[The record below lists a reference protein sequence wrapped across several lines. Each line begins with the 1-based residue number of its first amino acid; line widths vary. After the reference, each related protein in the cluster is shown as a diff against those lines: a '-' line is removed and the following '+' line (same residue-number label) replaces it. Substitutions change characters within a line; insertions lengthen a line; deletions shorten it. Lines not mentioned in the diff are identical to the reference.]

1 MKDIDAIAA
10 LQDPVRRRL
19 YEYVAA
25 QGREVGRN
33 EAAEAT
39 GVTRTL
45 AAHHLDRL
53 TGAGLLE
60 SGSRRLTGRSGPG
73 AGRPAK
79 VYTRAR
85 AEHAVSLPSRDYLTA
100 AELLAEA
107 AERAGLDR
115 ELRTAARRKGEALRG
130 PAAPCGSLAE
140 AMEALA
146 ARGYEPHL
154 EPADTPTR
162 TKDAGSDRA
171 AGAVKAPGAATEA
184 TGPTPVTPTAP
195 GAPATPTAPIT
206 PGAPITPEAPGA
218 PGAVGAVGPAE
229 TAPEAAPAVVRMRN
243 CPFHSVAE
251 RFPPLVCGMNLA
263 LLEGLLGT
271 GGAVRARMDSRPGE
285 CCVVVEDSK
294 NNQD

>member
-1 MKDIDAIAA
+1 MENIDAIAA

-39 GVTRTL
+39 GVARTL

-53 TGAGLLE
+53 TEAGLLD

-79 VYTRAR
+79 VYTRAAVER
-85 AEHAVSLPSRDYLTA
+85 SVSLPARDYRTA

-107 AERAGLDR
+107 AEEAGLDTG
-115 ELRTAARRKGEALRG
+115 LFASARRRGEALRDS
-130 PAAPCGSLAE
+130 AAPCGGFDE
-140 AMEALA
+140 VMEVLA
-146 ARGYEPHL
+146 ARGYEPYL
-154 EPADTPTR
+154 EGDLEEHA
-162 TKDAGSDRA
+162 DAGPR
-171 AGAVKAPGAATEA
+171 
-184 TGPTPVTPTAP
+184 
-195 GAPATPTAPIT
+195 
-206 PGAPITPEAPGA
+206 
-218 PGAVGAVGPAE
+218 
-229 TAPEAAPAVVRMRN
+229 VVRMRN

-263 LLEGLLGT
+263 LLEGLIGED
-271 GGAVRARMDSRPGE
+271 GPVRARMDARPGE
-285 CCVVVEDSK
+285 CCVVLEDSK
-294 NNQD
+294 NNEH

>member
-1 MKDIDAIAA
+1 MEDIDAIAM

-33 EAAEAT
+33 EAAEAA
-39 GVTRTL
+39 GVARTL

-53 TGAGLLE
+53 TEAGLLE

-85 AEHAVSLPSRDYLTA
+85 AERSVSLPARDYRTA

-107 AERAGLDR
+107 AEQAGLDAG
-115 ELRTAARRKGEALRG
+115 LCAAARRRGEALRG
-130 PAAPCGSLAE
+130 SAAPCGGLEE
-140 AMEALA
+140 AMKMLA

-154 EPADTPTR
+154 E
-162 TKDAGSDRA
+162 GVEGVQGVE
-171 AGAVKAPGAATEA
+171 GAEGTSGAAA
-184 TGPTPVTPTAP
+184 R
-195 GAPATPTAPIT
+195 
-206 PGAPITPEAPGA
+206 
-218 PGAVGAVGPAE
+218 
-229 TAPEAAPAVVRMRN
+229 VVRMRN
-243 CPFHSVAE
+243 CPFHAVAE

-263 LLEGLLGT
+263 LLEGLLG
-271 GGAVRARMDSRPGE
+271 GDGPVRARMDARPGE
-285 CCVVVEDSK
+285 CCVVVETSK
-294 NNQD
+294 NNDD

>member
-1 MKDIDAIAA
+1 MEDIDAIAA

-33 EAAEAT
+33 EAAEAA
-39 GVTRTL
+39 GVARTL

-53 TGAGLLE
+53 TEAGLLE

-85 AEHAVSLPSRDYLTA
+85 TERSVSLPARDYRTA

-107 AERAGLDR
+107 AEEAGLDAG
-115 ELRTAARRKGEALRG
+115 LRRAAHRRGSALRS
-130 PAAPCGSLAE
+130 ATTPCGDLDE
-140 AMEALA
+140 AVAVLA
-146 ARGYEPHL
+146 ARGYEPCL
-154 EPADTPTR
+154 E
-162 TKDAGSDRA
+162 DAE
-171 AGAVKAPGAATEA
+171 GASAR
-184 TGPTPVTPTAP
+184 
-195 GAPATPTAPIT
+195 
-206 PGAPITPEAPGA
+206 
-218 PGAVGAVGPAE
+218 
-229 TAPEAAPAVVRMRN
+229 VVRMRN
-243 CPFHSVAE
+243 CPFHTVAE

-271 GGAVRARMDSRPGE
+271 DGPLRARMDARPGE
-285 CCVVVEDSK
+285 CCVVVEDAGAGPDSK
-294 NNQD
+294 NNVD

>member
-1 MKDIDAIAA
+1 MEDIEAIAA

-39 GVTRTL
+39 GVARTL

-53 TGAGLLE
+53 TEAGLLD

-85 AEHAVSLPSRDYLTA
+85 AERSVSLPARDYRTA

-107 AERAGLDR
+107 AEQAGLDAG
-115 ELRTAARRKGEALRG
+115 LRAAAHRRGEALRG
-130 PAAPCGSLAE
+130 PTAPCGGLEE
-140 AMEALA
+140 AMEVLA

-154 EPADTPTR
+154 E
-162 TKDAGSDRA
+162 
-171 AGAVKAPGAATEA
+171 
-184 TGPTPVTPTAP
+184 
-195 GAPATPTAPIT
+195 
-206 PGAPITPEAPGA
+206 
-218 PGAVGAVGPAE
+218 AVGGAE
-229 TAPEAAPAVVRMRN
+229 EETGTGERVVRMRN
-243 CPFHSVAE
+243 CPFHTVAE

-263 LLEGLLGT
+263 LLEGLLGAD
-271 GGAVRARMDSRPGE
+271 GPVRARMDARPGE

-294 NNQD
+294 NNDR

>member
-1 MKDIDAIAA
+1 MEEIDAIAA

-33 EAAEAT
+33 EAAEAA
-39 GVTRTL
+39 GVARTL

-53 TGAGLLE
+53 AEAGLLE
-60 SGSRRLTGRSGPG
+60 TGSRRLSGRSGPG

-85 AEHAVSLPSRDYLTA
+85 AEVSVSLPARDYRTA

-107 AERAGLDR
+107 AEQAGLDAG
-115 ELRTAARRKGEALRG
+115 LWAAARRRGEALRG
-130 PAAPCGSLAE
+130 PAAPCGGLEE

-154 EPADTPTR
+154 E
-162 TKDAGSDRA
+162 
-171 AGAVKAPGAATEA
+171 GAEEA
-184 TGPTPVTPTAP
+184 TGAP
-195 GAPATPTAPIT
+195 GAPAR
-206 PGAPITPEAPGA
+206 
-218 PGAVGAVGPAE
+218 
-229 TAPEAAPAVVRMRN
+229 VVRMRN
-243 CPFHSVAE
+243 CPFHAVAA

-263 LLEGLLGT
+263 LLEGLFGT
-271 GGAVRARMDSRPGE
+271 EGPVRARMDPRPGE
-285 CCVVVEDSK
+285 CCVVVESSK
-294 NNQD
+294 NNDD

>member
-107 AERAGLDR
+107 AERAGLDV
-115 ELRTAARRKGEALRG
+115 ELRTAARRRGEALRG
-130 PAAPCGSLAE
+130 PATPCGSLAE
-140 AMEALA
+140 AMETLA

-154 EPADTPTR
+154 EPADTLAR
-162 TKDAGSDRA
+162 TEGAGSDRTTGAVGA
-171 AGAVKAPGAATEA
+171 AGAAPEA
-184 TGPTPVTPTAP
+184 TGPAPVTP
-195 GAPATPTAPIT
+195 GAA
-206 PGAPITPEAPGA
+206 
-218 PGAVGAVGPAE
+218 GPAE
-229 TAPEAAPAVVRMRN
+229 TAPEAPPAVVRMRN

>member
-19 YEYVAA
+19 YEYVVS

-33 EAAEAT
+33 EAAEAA
-39 GVTRTL
+39 GVARTL

-53 TGAGLLE
+53 TEAGLLE

-85 AEHAVSLPSRDYLTA
+85 GERAVSLPARDYRTA

-107 AERAGLDR
+107 AEQAGLDAG
-115 ELRTAARRKGEALRG
+115 LCAAARRRGEALRG
-130 PAAPCGSLAE
+130 SAAPCGGLEE
-140 AMEALA
+140 AMAMLA

-154 EPADTPTR
+154 E
-162 TKDAGSDRA
+162 GA
-171 AGAVKAPGAATEA
+171 AGIQDAEGAKGATAEA
-184 TGPTPVTPTAP
+184 EP
-195 GAPATPTAPIT
+195 
-206 PGAPITPEAPGA
+206 
-218 PGAVGAVGPAE
+218 
-229 TAPEAAPAVVRMRN
+229 VVRMRN
-243 CPFHSVAE
+243 CPFHAVAE

-263 LLEGLLGT
+263 LLEGLFGT
-271 GGAVRARMDSRPGE
+271 DGPVRARMDARPGE
-285 CCVVVEDSK
+285 CCVVVESSK
-294 NNQD
+294 NNIR